1 MARPPELYFVSTY
14 PPRLCGLATFA
25 FDLASA
31 VALGRGEELGEGGS
45 IRVIAMSERARP
57 RRYAPEVRR
66 VIRASRKED
75 YVAAA
80 DFVNGSPADV
90 VSLQHEYGIFGG
102 RTGSYVLTFLERLA
116 KPVVTTLHTVLAEPL
131 PMQYEILREVC
142 AASAAVAVQ
151 ARKAA
156 EFLADIYDVPA
167 SKVRVIAHGT
177 PDVPFADPAPFKK
190 EIGAEGRK
198 VLLTF
203 GLLSP
208 RKGIQVALRALA
220 AVAPSHA
227 SSLYIILGK
236 THPAIV
242 KRYGESY
249 RTSLQKLVDRLG
261 LHDNVRF
268 VNRFVSLPELLT
280 YLRAADIYVSPYL
293 NEDQISSGTLAYAV
307 ACGRAAISTPYWFAE
322 EILDDGCGVLVDFRD
337 WRQLAF
343 WLCELMGD
351 DGARAFIARQAYN
364 YGRGT
369 TWAKAAAAY
378 ENLFRDAVRKTA
390 AMPAREAR
398 PVAASVGTD

>member
-1 MARPPELYFVSTY
+1 MARPPEIYIVSTY

-25 FDLASA
+25 FDLTSA
-31 VALGRGEELGEGGS
+31 VALGRGEEMGEGGS
-45 IRVIAMSERARP
+45 VRVIAMSERARP

-66 VIRASRKED
+66 LIRASRKED

-80 DFVNGSPADV
+80 DFVNDSPAGV

-102 RTGSYVLTFLERLA
+102 RTGGYVLTFLERLA
-116 KPVVTTLHTVLAEPL
+116 KPVVATLHTVLAEPK
-131 PMQYEILREVC
+131 PKQREVLREVC
-142 AASAAVAVQ
+142 AASASVAVQ

-156 EFLADIYDVPA
+156 EFLTDIYDVPA
-167 SKVRVIAHGT
+167 AKVRVIAHGT

-190 EIGAEGRK
+190 EIGAEGRE

-220 AVAPSHA
+220 AVTPSHPA
-227 SSLYIILGK
+227 SLYIILGK

-249 RTSLQKLVDRLG
+249 RRALQKMVDRLG

-280 YLRAADIYVSPYL
+280 YLRAADLYVSPYL
-293 NEDQISSGTLAYAV
+293 DEDQISSGTLAYAV
-307 ACGRAAISTPYWFAE
+307 GCGRAAISTPYWFAQE
-322 EILDDGCGVLVDFRD
+322 VLDDGRGVLVDFRK
-337 WRQLAF
+337 WRETAF
-343 WLCELMGD
+343 WICELLGD
-351 DGARAFIARQAYN
+351 DGARSFMAREAYR

-369 TWAKAAAAY
+369 TWPKAAASY
-378 ENLFRDAVRKTA
+378 EKLFREAAGKPAVKSPRK
-390 AMPAREAR
+390 AR
-398 PVAASVGTD
+398 PVAAAAGTD

>member
-1 MARPPELYFVSTY
+1 VSPKRDRAAPPPICVVSTY
-14 PPRLCGLATFA
+14 PPRLCGIATFA

-31 VALGRGEELGEGGS
+31 VARGRGEELSEGGS
-45 IRVIAMSERARP
+45 VRVIAMGERARP
-57 RRYAPEVRR
+57 RRYAPEVSR
-66 VIRASRKED
+66 VIRASCKED

-80 DFVNGSPADV
+80 DFVNGSPARL

-102 RTGSYVLTFLERLA
+102 RTGGYVLKFLEHLA
-116 KPVVTTLHTVLAEPL
+116 KPVVTTLHTVLAEPK
-131 PMQYEILREVC
+131 PKQREVLRAVC

-156 EFLADIYDVPA
+156 EFLTGLYDVPA
-167 SKVRVIAHGT
+167 DKVRVIPHGT

-190 EIGAEGRK
+190 EIGAEGRE

-220 AVAPSHA
+220 AARPSHPA
-227 SSLYIILGK
+227 SLYIILGK

-249 RTSLQKLVDRLG
+249 RRALQKMVDRLG

-280 YLRAADIYVSPYL
+280 FLRAADLYISPYL
-293 NEDQISSGTLAYAV
+293 DEDQISSGTLAYAV
-307 ACGRAAISTPYWFAE
+307 GCGRAAISTPYWFAQE
-322 EILDDGCGVLVDFRD
+322 LLDDGRGVLVDFRK
-337 WRQLAF
+337 WRETAF
-343 WLCELMGD
+343 WICELLAD
-351 DGARAFIARQAYN
+351 DGARSFMAREAYR
-364 YGRGT
+364 YGRRT
-369 TWAKAAAAY
+369 TWPKAAAAY
-378 ENLFRDAVRKTA
+378 EKLFRNA
-390 AMPAREAR
+390 
-398 PVAASVGTD
+398 VAAHPESG